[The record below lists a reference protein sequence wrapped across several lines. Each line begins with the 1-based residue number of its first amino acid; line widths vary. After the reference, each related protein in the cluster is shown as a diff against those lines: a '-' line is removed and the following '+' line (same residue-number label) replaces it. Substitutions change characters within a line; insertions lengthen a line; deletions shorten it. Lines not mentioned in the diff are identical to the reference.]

1 MDENKSFEYGGKIF
15 DNVTKAVNSGDFS
28 NLSRD
33 IKNVVS
39 AGIGTVLINHAMR
52 KKESMT
58 PFFCKKIKKG
68 KGKGKIVG
76 GSIMATLGLF
86 TILGSENNY
95 KGIWFEIILIG
106 IGVLLIFIGIQRRRL
121 IKDYFRFGE
130 IIGKRPFITINEL
143 SDRYGKSPD
152 YVIHQIDR
160 MKQADYLP
168 YATMDRDKTTLM
180 LTDEVYKEYL
190 KVSMNGEGMPDSAAD
205 RSLPEEED
213 TPMFEE
219 LKIDKKLPEEV
230 KTILREGNEY
240 LKKIRYFNDLI
251 PDTESMSDKLYDLE
265 KTSLSIFKKVK
276 EEPDLARKNQLR
288 RLMSYYLPSSE
299 KLLQSYVNM
308 RDSTQNVENI
318 EKSKRDIEEATDALN
333 KAFLELLN
341 QLFESTTSDISADI
355 SVMKTWMQQDAL
367 ME

>member
-1 MDENKSFEYGGKIF
+1 MNENNVFEYSGKIL
-15 DNVTKAVNSGDFS
+15 DRVSKAVDSGDFS

-33 IKNVVS
+33 VRNVVS
-39 AGIGTVLINHAMR
+39 TGIGTVSHVMR
-52 KKESMT
+52 SSWQKEAMT

-76 GSIMATLGLF
+76 GSILAALGLLA
-86 TILGSENNY
+86 ILGSENY
-95 KGIWFEIILIG
+95 DDIWFEIVLIV
-106 IGVLLIFIGIQRRRL
+106 IGALLILAGIKRRRL

-130 IIGKRPFITINEL
+130 IIGKRSFVTVKEL
-143 SDRYGKSPD
+143 SDISGKTPD
-152 YVIHQIDR
+152 YIVHQIDR
-160 MKQADYLP
+160 MRQAGYLP
-168 YATMDRDKTTLM
+168 YATMDRGKTTLM
-180 LTDEVYKEYL
+180 LTDEMYKEYM
-190 KVSMNGEGMPDSAAD
+190 KVSMNGEGMQDSAAD
-205 RSLPEEED
+205 RSLPEEEE

-219 LKIDKKLPEEV
+219 LKIDKKQPEEV

-240 LKKIRYFNDLI
+240 LRKIRYFNDLI

-276 EEPDLARKNQLR
+276 EEPELARKNQLR

-299 KLLQSYVNM
+299 KLLQSYVNL
-308 RDSTQNVENI
+308 RNSTQNVENV

-333 KAFLELLN
+333 KAFTELLN